1 MRPAQRRAKNSWLRC
16 FIIILQHLII
26 NKFNGIQFILSSIL
40 QIRMAYKKMMVDIAA
55 LLGAKRKDAETK
67 MKEVYDLETK
77 IAEVSF
83 L

>member
-1 MRPAQRRAKNSWLRC
+1 MRPAQRRAKNSWLRY